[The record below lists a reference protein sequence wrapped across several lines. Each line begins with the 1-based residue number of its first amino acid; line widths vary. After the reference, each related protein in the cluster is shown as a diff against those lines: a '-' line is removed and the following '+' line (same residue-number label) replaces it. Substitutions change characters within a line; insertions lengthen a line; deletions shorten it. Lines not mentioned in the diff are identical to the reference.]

1 MARNSDQIRRRSAML
16 TAALCCLGLT
26 LTELFAQFDDAHA
39 EPHQRFV
46 AVQAI
51 HKAAKSTPLK
61 SLQDCLAVDTDRTV
75 SCATMQTPRRSRT
88 QTVPNLLLKDPQPTV
103 QPAVFLA
110 PADYGQMID
119 AIAVPLESA
128 LPMAQLWLKKKR
140 SGSET
145 WRLPIQPLPLALSS
159 GERLIIRKDS
169 IEERWTARTSA
180 MPDLNSRLRHSD
192 VAGLTAFLLTRQNT
206 VGKVNT
212 TESAKTPPG
221 IRQQPD
227 RLILSDRHGL
237 IGEFV
242 YRDEKIRRPYL
253 TRLQT
258 LSGKQ
263 VTRNHPPVE
272 GTDATDHDT
281 MHPGIWLGFGD
292 FAGSDF
298 WRNKGTIDHVR
309 LTNMTTTTDGL
320 LTFSAE
326 ARLLDEERRELGQ
339 ITNHLQI
346 KTFDDIRLLVWE
358 AAFYSDTQDLVFG
371 DQEEMGLGARV
382 ATPLTEKNGGVVSN
396 SEGLQTAEKTWGQ
409 PADWCDY
416 SGQVDG
422 QRIGITL
429 MSSPTNFR
437 RSWWHNRDYGVF
449 VANPFG
455 RKAMQQGTPSRII
468 IPRGQKFRISFG
480 AAIHA
485 ARDYEPQT
493 AWQRFLPLVKA
504 SPSDRTATEQ

>member
-1 MARNSDQIRRRSAML
+1 
-16 TAALCCLGLT
+16 
-26 LTELFAQFDDAHA
+26 
-39 EPHQRFV
+39 
-46 AVQAI
+46 
-51 HKAAKSTPLK
+51 
-61 SLQDCLAVDTDRTV
+61 
-75 SCATMQTPRRSRT
+75 
-88 QTVPNLLLKDPQPTV
+88 
-103 QPAVFLA
+103 
-110 PADYGQMID
+110 
-119 AIAVPLESA
+119 
-128 LPMAQLWLKKKR
+128 MAQLWLKKKR

-455 RKAMQQGTPSRII
+455 RKAMQQGTPSRIV
-468 IPRGQKFRISFG
+468 IPRGQTFRISFG

>member
-1 MARNSDQIRRRSAML
+1 MARNSDQIRRSSAIL
-16 TAALCCLGLT
+16 TAALCCLCLP
-26 LTELFAQFDDAHA
+26 LNELLAQFDDTQAD
-39 EPHQRFV
+39 PHLRFV

-51 HKAAKSTPLK
+51 QKASDNTAMK
-61 SLQDCLAVDTDRTV
+61 SLLDCLEVDTDRTV
-75 SCATMQTPRRSRT
+75 SCATMQTLRRSTT
-88 QTVPNLLLKDPQPTV
+88 QDDPKLLLKDPQPAV
-103 QPAVFLA
+103 QFAVFQALA
-110 PADYGQMID
+110 DSEQMTE
-119 AIAVPLESA
+119 AIAVPLEST
-128 LPMAQLWLKKKR
+128 LPMAQLWPEKKR

-145 WRLPIQPLPLALSS
+145 WLLPIQPLPLALSS
-159 GERLIIRKDS
+159 GERLVIRKDD
-169 IEERWTARTSA
+169 IAERRTARSSA
-180 MPDLNSRLRHSD
+180 MPERNSRLRNSD
-192 VAGLTAFLLTRQNT
+192 IADLTALFLTRQKA
-206 VGKVNT
+206 VGNVSA
-212 TESAKTPPG
+212 TESVKTPPG
-221 IRQQPD
+221 IEQQSD
-227 RLILSDRHGL
+227 RLILSDSHGL

-242 YRDEKIRRPYL
+242 FRDEKIRRPYL

-258 LSGKQ
+258 LSGKK
-263 VTRNHPPVE
+263 VTRNHPPIE

-346 KTFDDIRLLVWE
+346 KTFDDVRLLVWE
-358 AAFYSDTQDLVFG
+358 AEFHSDTQDLVFG

-396 SEGLQTAEKTWGQ
+396 SEGLQTAAKTWGQ

-485 ARDYEPQT
+485 AADYEPQS

-504 SPSDRTATEQ
+504 SPSDRTAIEQ

>member
-1 MARNSDQIRRRSAML
+1 MACNSDQICCRSAVL
-16 TAALCCLGLT
+16 TAALCCLCVTRTNLH
-26 LTELFAQFDDAHA
+26 AQFDHAHA
-39 EPHQRFV
+39 EPRLRFASV
-46 AVQAI
+46 PTIQM
-51 HKAAKSTPLK
+51 AAENTALK
-61 SLQDCLAVDTDRTV
+61 RLQDCPAADTGRTVCFATVQTQRRSTTLDDSKSLLMDPQLAVFSAPGDSGKMSD
-75 SCATMQTPRRSRT
+75 AI
-88 QTVPNLLLKDPQPTV
+88 TVPFDST
-103 QPAVFLA
+103 
-110 PADYGQMID
+110 
-119 AIAVPLESA
+119 
-128 LPMAQLWLKKKR
+128 LPMAQRWSKKDQG
-140 SGSET
+140 GSKT
-145 WRLPIQPLPLALSS
+145 LPLHGRPRPLGLPS

-169 IEERWTARTSA
+169 IEKRGTERTSA
-180 MPDLNSRLRHSD
+180 MPDSNSRLRSSV
-192 VAGLTAFLLTRQNT
+192 VADLTAVLLTRQNA
-206 VGKVNT
+206 VGQGNPP
-212 TESAKTPPG
+212 ESANIPPG
-221 IRQQPD
+221 IEQQSD
-227 RLILSDRHGL
+227 RLILSDSHGL

-242 YRDEKIRRPYL
+242 FRDEKIRRPYL

-263 VTRNHPPVE
+263 VTRNHPPVA
-272 GTDATDHDT
+272 GTDATDHDA

-309 LTNMTTTTDGL
+309 LTNITTTKDGL

-326 ARLLDEERRELGQ
+326 AGLLNQERRELGK
-339 ITNHLQI
+339 ITNHLRI
-346 KTFDDIRLLVWE
+346 RTFDDMRLLIWE
-358 AAFYSDTQDLVFG
+358 AEFYSDTQDLAFG

-396 SEGLQTAEKTWGQ
+396 SEGLQTAAKTWGQ

-416 SGQVDG
+416 SGQLEG
-422 QRIGITL
+422 QRVGITL

-455 RKAMQQGTPSRII
+455 RKAMQQGTLSRVV
-468 IPRGQKFRISFG
+468 IPRGQTFRICFG
-480 AAIHA
+480 AAIHSA
-485 ARDYEPQT
+485 EDYDPQT